1 MDLKLKDQL
10 FIVTG
15 ASSGFGKEITL
26 ALAGEKAKIVAV
38 ARRSELLGKMAG
50 EYTGIEPFPG
60 DIMNSDTINSLKEF
74 IGNRPLK
81 GILVNAA
88 GPPTGSFL
96 ETEMEDW
103 DKAYHSILRW
113 KIELTKTFLP
123 LFLEQK
129 YGRLVYIESMAT
141 KQPVPNLV
149 LSTSLRL
156 AVTGFVKTLSD
167 EVGKSG
173 ITANLMAPGYHLTPA
188 VDRVIRKQGEVKG
201 ISFEEAKKMIEDD
214 IPVGKAGDPRSFASL
229 AVWLLSPWSEYITG
243 QTISVDGGVIRGI
256 MG

>member
-1 MDLKLKDQL
+1 MDLKIKDQL

-15 ASSGFGKEITL
+15 ASSGFGKEITI
-26 ALAGEKAKIVAV
+26 ALAKEGARVIAV
-38 ARRSELLGKMAG
+38 ARRSEILNKMAG
-50 EYTGIEPFPG
+50 DQSTIEPFPG
-60 DIMNSDTINSLKEF
+60 DIMDSATISALKDYV
-74 IGNRPLK
+74 GDRPLK

-96 ETEMEDW
+96 ETNMEDW
-103 DKAYHSILRW
+103 DKAYQSILRW

-123 LFLEQK
+123 QLREQK
-129 YGRLVYIESMAT
+129 YGRLVYIESMST

-156 AVTGFVKTLSD
+156 AVTGFVKTLAD
-167 EVGKSG
+167 EVGKMG
-173 ITANLMAPGYHLTPA
+173 ITANIMAPGYHMTPA
-188 VDRVIRKQGEVKG
+188 VDRVIQKQSEVKG
-201 ISFEEAKKMIEDD
+201 ITFHEAKKMIEDD

-229 AVWLLSPWSEYITG
+229 AAWLLSPWSEYITG